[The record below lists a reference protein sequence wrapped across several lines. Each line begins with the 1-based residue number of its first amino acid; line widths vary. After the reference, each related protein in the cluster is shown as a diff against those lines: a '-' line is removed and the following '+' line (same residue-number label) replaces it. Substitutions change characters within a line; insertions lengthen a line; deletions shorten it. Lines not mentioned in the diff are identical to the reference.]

1 MPTQLEFSWLAPI
14 RFFRGR
20 GFVSVKTPF
29 WSVLH
34 MEEDESRCLD
44 FELAIFE
51 DGCGTETLATDQH
64 SRDPRIDLA
73 NEALIF
79 S

>member
-1 MPTQLEFSWLAPI
+1 
-14 RFFRGR
+14 
-20 GFVSVKTPF
+20 
-29 WSVLH
+29 